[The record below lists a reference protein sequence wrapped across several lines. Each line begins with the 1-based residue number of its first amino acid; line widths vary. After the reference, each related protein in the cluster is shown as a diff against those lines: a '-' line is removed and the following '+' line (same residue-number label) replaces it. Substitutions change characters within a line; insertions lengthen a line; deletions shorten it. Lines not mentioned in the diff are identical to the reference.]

1 MITAWN
7 PKAKQFETDGCFF
20 CESFSISTSNRALD
34 SRPIA
39 DCLELRFLSTGFIR
53 FQSPWD
59 VHHPCSKSPG
69 IFAPVKNPGRNE
81 TKLLQVSSWNHHTA
95 CRCRAKV
102 WQKRKACCNRVVE
115 KKRLLCWV
123 VVWNIFYVHSYF
135 GEMHQFDEHIFSDG
149 LVQPPTSFM
158 LWCVFVVFL
167 FPVSFLLYKT
177 PKGWNIFFGCVPS
190 TKKHRSLKVF
200 EHETGKGLEAFHWM
214 GPVTSYKWSYIYAP
228 ISRVK

>member
-123 VVWNIFYVHSYF
+123 VVWNMFYVHSYF
-135 GEMHQFDEHIFSDG
+135 GEMHQFDEHIFQMG
-149 LVQPPTSFM
+149 WFNHQPVYVMMCFCCFSISSF
-158 LWCVFVVFL
+158 
-167 FPVSFLLYKT
+167 
-177 PKGWNIFFGCVPS
+177 IFIV
-190 TKKHRSLKVF
+190 
-200 EHETGKGLEAFHWM
+200 
-214 GPVTSYKWSYIYAP
+214 
-228 ISRVK
+228 